1 MTTHTRTACPDC
13 RLAEAA
19 ARSAWIA
26 GHIHQVRPGQWVVA
40 QRDAR
45 SATWTASMAPRS
57 RRLTG
62 CSQVSS
68 RTLYGIADDGTVATY
83 ASRASALRSCRLSLE
98 AEAMGALCAAH
109 RAELL
114 AALDA
119 EREREIAEDVARF
132 WGKSV

>member
-19 ARSAWIA
+19 ARTAWIA
-26 GHIHQVRPGQWVVA
+26 GHIHQVRPGKWIVA

-45 SATWTASMAPRS
+45 SATWTASMSTRA
-57 RRLTG
+57 RRITG
-62 CSQVSS
+62 CSQVFS
-68 RTLYGIADDGTVATY
+68 RDLDGLANTAVATY

-98 AEAMGALCAAH
+98 AEVMGALCAEH
-109 RAELL
+109 RAELVSE
-114 AALDA
+114 LDA

-132 WGKSV
+132 WRTSV